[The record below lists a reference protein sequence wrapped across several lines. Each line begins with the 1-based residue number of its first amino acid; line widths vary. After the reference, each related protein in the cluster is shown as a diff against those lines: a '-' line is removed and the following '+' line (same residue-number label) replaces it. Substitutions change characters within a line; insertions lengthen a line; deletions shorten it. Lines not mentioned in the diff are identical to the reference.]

1 MSHYAMIIAGVEK
14 SDGNFLYHSIALT
27 FFLFLEK
34 GKLSGQVVQR
44 SCLFMLKEGE
54 GGLRQ
59 NCRVCAVMVCIVT
72 WRTFYLCI

>member
-27 FFLFLEK
+27 FFYFWK
-34 GKLSGQVVQR
+34 DKMSGQVAQS